1 MFAKILLFLETE
13 AQNYHFVYKLCIFYL
28 KQDQFIIKKRFVL
41 KMTTFV
47 PTNQKIGE
55 FDTKQAYHRIVKC

>member
-1 MFAKILLFLETE
+1 MHFLFKTSPIY
-13 AQNYHFVYKLCIFYL
+13 NK
-28 KQDQFIIKKRFVL
+28 KKRFVL